1 MNRVELSKKIAEK
14 GSYLCVGLDP
24 DLDLIPKHLLSFS
37 DPIFRFNKAIIDA
50 THNYAVAYKPNLAF
64 YEAYGSEGIKQF
76 ENTVAYIKQKDSSL
90 FVIADAKRGDIGNTA
105 EMYAK
110 ALLERVK
117 VDAVT
122 LSPYMGFDS
131 VKPFVSRKDKWAVV
145 LALTSNTS
153 AEDFQLMKSFD
164 GKEIYQKVIET
175 AKNWGNEDQI
185 MFVVG
190 ATKSDKL
197 IEVRRLIPNHFLLI
211 PGIGAQ
217 GGSLEDVSKYGLN
230 SYGGILVNMSRSILY
245 AGKDDEFEIAAKNE
259 SERVAEQMKV
269 YLSKYQLR

>member
-50 THNYAVAYKPNLAF
+50 THYYAVAYKPNLAF